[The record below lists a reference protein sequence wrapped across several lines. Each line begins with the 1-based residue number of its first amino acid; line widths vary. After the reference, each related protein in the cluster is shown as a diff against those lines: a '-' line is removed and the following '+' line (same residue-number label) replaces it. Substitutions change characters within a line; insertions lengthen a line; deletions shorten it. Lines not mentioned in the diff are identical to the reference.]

1 MPLPPPALRL
11 LPVLLGSALLA
22 ACATAPKA
30 PREGFATA
38 RTLETVR
45 DEPHARI
52 ARFLDAEAV
61 LAARSISP
69 PRFLVAEGA
78 AGDGI
83 EPRQA
88 VLVANRA
95 ARDLCTALAPYYRIT
110 DDAPDLVLELHVTAI
125 EPTSPGAAGVSEL
138 IGVFVPG
145 PFRLPAG
152 LGGFAA
158 DGVARRGGEDLLVLR
173 WAEGANP
180 VTEGARVSR
189 IGDAYQ
195 LAGDF
200 ADDFADALRDPLGRG
215 GEPRPRLDAA
225 AIEAHRALCFARYGR
240 ANPAGQGASI
250 LLPLAPEAID
260 PGPPELA
267 AVQVIELPPEA
278 EAVPPAEPAPAP
290 QEAPAAPAPLP

>member
-1 MPLPPPALRL
+1 MFPSPSNLRRLP
-11 LPVLLGSALLA
+11 PVLLGALLLA
-22 ACATAPKA
+22 ACASAPKA
-30 PREGFATA
+30 PREGFS
-38 RTLETVR
+38 TLRALDTVR

-52 ARFLDAEAV
+52 ARFLDVEAV
-61 LAARSISP
+61 LAAQSVSP
-69 PRFLVAEGA
+69 PRFVVAEGA
-78 AGDGI
+78 AGEGI
-83 EPRQA
+83 DPSQA

-95 ARDLCTALAPYYRIT
+95 ARDLCTALAPYFRIT
-110 DDAPDLVLELHVTAI
+110 ETGPELELALYVTAI
-125 EPTSPGAAGVSEL
+125 EPTSAGAAGISEL

-200 ADDFADALRDPLGRG
+200 ADDFADALNDPRAREAEGRA
-215 GEPRPRLDAA
+215 RLDAA
-225 AIEAHRALCFARYGR
+225 TIEANRALCLARFGR
-240 ANPAGQGASI
+240 ANVAGQGASI

-260 PGPPELA
+260 PGPPR
-267 AVQVIELPPEA
+267 PEPGA
-278 EAVPPAEPAPAP
+278 DPLEPTSPDSLQPAPATG
-290 QEAPAAPAPLP
+290 APSTV